1 MREGSHV
8 APTVAKMEAAAANR
22 VAVEHQ
28 PEQHDQRDEQM
39 PAFAQDFARRRD
51 VLGGKP
57 LEAEL
62 AGLEV
67 HRHEQREII

>member
-1 MREGSHV
+1 
-8 APTVAKMEAAAANR
+8 
-22 VAVEHQ
+22 
-28 PEQHDQRDEQM
+28 M